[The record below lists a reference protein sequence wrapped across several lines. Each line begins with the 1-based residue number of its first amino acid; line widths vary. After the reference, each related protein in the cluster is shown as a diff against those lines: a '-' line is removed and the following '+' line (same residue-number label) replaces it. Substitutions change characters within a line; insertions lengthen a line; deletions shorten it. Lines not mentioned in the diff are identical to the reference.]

1 MASYSHPA
9 ARHAAAG
16 PSRRSVYY
24 LAVTAI
30 VATLVAA
37 CSSSTTTSG
46 ASSSSSPSSGQA
58 SGSVINVGVVAPFT
72 GAAAEFGILISA
84 PCRAAVSAVNQA
96 GGVLGHQ
103 LACREIDDYG
113 DPADAVPSLEK
124 AFATTTNIDE
134 AIGFE
139 SNTAATTIP
148 LVERQNIPFFT
159 AAGLVSY
166 DTQTDTYFYRMS
178 PSDDQ
183 NGAAYSVAANNL
195 GYKRVAVIYAND
207 IGASGNI
214 PGTVKAISNLHMT
227 MTENLVI
234 PGDETSYA
242 STVERVIASKPQAL
256 IFYADP
262 QTSATFLANY
272 SQLTGGKLPPMIT
285 ASSNVAPDFVSAL
298 KKVVGTTYLT
308 KDIYFVGQAIQ
319 STLPAFSTFAAAMK
333 ATGAPAATLG
343 SGVISA
349 LYDGINLMSL
359 AMIEAQSTSG
369 PVYNKDIVTL
379 TQPQPGAVVVHSFAA
394 GAAALKAGHKIQYV
408 GTGGEIHFNANHNF
422 VGSWGVE
429 RLTATGSPVQLS
441 YIAGT
446 TVLSNA

>member
-1 MASYSHPA
+1 
-9 ARHAAAG
+9 
-16 PSRRSVYY
+16 
-24 LAVTAI
+24 
-30 VATLVAA
+30 
-37 CSSSTTTSG
+37 
-46 ASSSSSPSSGQA
+46 
-58 SGSVINVGVVAPFT
+58 
-72 GAAAEFGILISA
+72 
-84 PCRAAVSAVNQA
+84 
-96 GGVLGHQ
+96 
-103 LACREIDDYG
+103 
-113 DPADAVPSLEK
+113 
-124 AFATTTNIDE
+124 
-134 AIGFE
+134 
-139 SNTAATTIP
+139 
-148 LVERQNIPFFT
+148 
-159 AAGLVSY
+159 
-166 DTQTDTYFYRMS
+166 MS

-183 NGAAYSVAANNL
+183 NGAAYSVAASNL

-214 PGTVKAISNLHMT
+214 PGTVKAIGNLHMT

-285 ASSNVAPDFVSAL
+285 ASSNVAPDFFSAL

-308 KDIYFVGQAIQ
+308 KDIYFVGQAVQ
-319 STLPAFSTFAAAMK
+319 STLPAFTTFASAMK
-333 ATGAPAATLG
+333 ATGAPPATLG

-359 AMIEAQSTSG
+359 AMIEANSTSG

-408 GTGGEIHFNANHNF
+408 GTGGQIHFNANHNF
-422 VGSWGVE
+422 VGGWGVE
-429 RLTATGSPVQLS
+429 QLTATGSPVQLS
-441 YIAGT
+441 FIPGT

>member
-1 MASYSHPA
+1 LASFSHPA
-9 ARHAAAG
+9 AHQAAAG
-16 PSRRSVYY
+16 SSHRSVYY

-30 VATLVAA
+30 AATLVAA
-37 CSSSTTTSG
+37 CSSGTTSSG
-46 ASSSSSPSSGQA
+46 VSSGSSSQA
-58 SGSVINVGVVAPFT
+58 SGSVINVGVVAPFP
-72 GAAAEFGILISA
+72 GVAAEFGILISA
-84 PCRAAVSAVNQA
+84 PCRAAVSAVNKA

-124 AFATTTNIDE
+124 AFATTSNIDE

-148 LVERQNIPFFT
+148 LVEKQDIPFFT

-166 DTQTDTYFYRMS
+166 DTQGDPYFYRMS

-183 NGAAYSVAANNL
+183 NGAAYSVAASNL
-195 GYKRVAVIYAND
+195 GYHRVAVIYAND

-214 PGTVKAISNLHMT
+214 PGTAKAISNLHMT

-285 ASSNVAPDFVSAL
+285 ASSNVAPDFFSAL
-298 KKVVGTTYLT
+298 KKVVGATYLT
-308 KDIYFVGQAIQ
+308 KDIYFVGQAVQ

-333 ATGAPAATLG
+333 ATGAPPATLG

-359 AMIEAQSTSG
+359 AMIEANSTSG

-408 GTGGEIHFNANHNF
+408 GTGGEIQFNASHNF

-429 RLTATGSPVQLS
+429 QLTATGSPVQLS
-441 YIAGT
+441 SIPGT